1 MATGTS
7 NFLRDILL
15 PEHCTDEYYYEYQ
28 HGHAPPRSVLPYLP
42 QNWVIQV
49 SLASVP
55 HLATSTLKFPGG
67 FCCRDHA
74 NIHAGFPC
82 AGQSSHFIVQALP
95 PVSSRSTGARR
106 FRLFFHYWS
115 QVRSILWK
123 VSRSMSCSK
132 TNQPRLFQCRMT
144 PRTPSS
150 SNFGMPSR
158 SQRQVAQP
166 KAPAEF

>member
-1 MATGTS
+1 MPEKNKDGRWHYLNKYSACTMGSASMSSTLNNFPLASGYWYIGTS

-15 PEHCTDEYYYEYQ
+15 PEHCTDEYQ
-28 HGHAPPRSVLPYLP
+28 HGHAPPRSVLPHLP

-55 HLATSTLKFPGG
+55 HLATSTLKFSGG

-82 AGQSSHFIVQALP
+82 AGQSSHFVVQALP
-95 PVSSRSTGARR
+95 PVSSRSAGARR

-132 TNQPRLFQCRMT
+132 TN
-144 PRTPSS
+144 
-150 SNFGMPSR
+150 
-158 SQRQVAQP
+158 
-166 KAPAEF
+166 